1 MNKVDVDI
9 YIAQLIKFFEDNPTD
24 LNQIIGD
31 LDSEKFY
38 EEVREQAKTN
48 IEKGEEVQLTQN
60 QILNIVVKLSRER
73 AEKNSDKTFFYT
85 KFGPICLN

>member
-9 YIAQLIKFFEDNPTD
+9 YIAQLIKFFKENPTD

-38 EEVREQAKTN
+38 QEVRIQAKEN
-48 IEKGEEVQLTQN
+48 IEKGDHVQLTQN

-73 AEKNSDKTFFYT
+73 AEKNTDKTYFFT